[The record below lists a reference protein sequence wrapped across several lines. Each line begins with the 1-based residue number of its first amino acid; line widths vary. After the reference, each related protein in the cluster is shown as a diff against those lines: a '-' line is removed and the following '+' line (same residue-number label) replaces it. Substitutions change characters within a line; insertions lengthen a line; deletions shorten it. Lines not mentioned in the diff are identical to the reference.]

1 MKINSMF
8 LADGY
13 KVGHFEMY
21 QEGTEVVYSN
31 FTPRS
36 NKYAPKGNN
45 GKVLNF
51 GHQYAIR
58 FIVEH
63 FNENFF
69 SAEKEIVI
77 EDVKKNFS
85 AYLGVDYDTKHIEEL
100 YDLGYLPLEIRTL
113 DEGTESAV
121 KIPVLFLY
129 NTDIRFAWV
138 TNYIETIL
146 SNLLWQ
152 PLTTAT
158 NVLLMKRIVKE
169 AVLKT
174 DKDNVG
180 AVDFM
185 LHDFSMRGLTGLDAA
200 IGSGLA
206 FASVSMG
213 SDSLPVIKASQ
224 HYYDETSTPVFS
236 VRACFPDGAEI
247 LTENGFL
254 DFRELEYTDKVAQY
268 KKDGTIE
275 FVHPNKIYEYDFD
288 GELIDFK
295 GGKEGQI
302 HITVTPEHRLPYI
315 NDRGNF
321 NIKTAQEM
329 VNKPKFIL
337 SGEVGDTGNNLSDYE
352 RLLIAF
358 QADGSFSTRDEEYT
372 GKRTDTRPMRFP
384 TLKKERKQKRL
395 EEILE
400 KLDFDYTKSNYE
412 KGASYRI
419 SVPYTN
425 TMSKTFDWVKLDNV
439 SIGWCK
445 SFIEE
450 LQYWDGN
457 SNRKEIINYS
467 STIKE
472 NVDIVQAIAALC
484 GMKTH
489 YRLYN
494 DKRVNRQPLHCLTIG
509 LSTKIFNLNEDLEKS
524 TITYKGKVRC
534 VNVNSGMFICRQ
546 YNRVMVTG
554 NSEHSQMTA
563 GGIEGEFE
571 IYKNLLTKFPNGIMS
586 LVSDSFDLWR
596 VLTDYLPKLKDII
609 IARDGKLVIRP
620 DSGNPV
626 DIICGENIMSLMGRK
641 IQPALTGS
649 PENKGVIELLWNV
662 FGGTINEQGFKVL
675 DSHIGMIYGEAINQD
690 NIKEI
695 FQRLEDKGFAASNC
709 FFGQGS
715 FSMQMVTR
723 DTWGMAL
730 KCIAQQRNGELVE
743 IMKDPVTDDGIKKS
757 AKGLTVV
764 FKNEDG
770 EYYLKDQASIEEVLS
785 EKNQLRVRF
794 RDGKYHNQTT
804 LTEIRQRING
814 NN

>member
-13 KVGHFEMY
+13 KVGHFNMY
-21 QEGTEVVYSN
+21 QDGTEVVYSN

-69 SAEKEIVI
+69 GVDKSIVLA
-77 EDVKKNFS
+77 DVKRNFS
-85 AYLGVDYDTKHIEEL
+85 AYLGVEYDTKHIEEL
-100 YDLGYLPLEIRTL
+100 HDLGYLPLEIRTL
-113 DEGTESAV
+113 DEGTESAI

-129 NTDIRFAWV
+129 NTDVRFAWV

-152 PLTTAT
+152 PITTAT
-158 NVLLMKRIVKE
+158 NVLLMKKIVKE

-224 HYYDETSTPVFS
+224 HYYDETETPVFS
-236 VRACFPDGAEI
+236 VRA
-247 LTENGFL
+247 
-254 DFRELEYTDKVAQY
+254 
-268 KKDGTIE
+268 
-275 FVHPNKIYEYDFD
+275 
-288 GELIDFK
+288 
-295 GGKEGQI
+295 
-302 HITVTPEHRLPYI
+302 
-315 NDRGNF
+315 
-321 NIKTAQEM
+321 
-329 VNKPKFIL
+329 
-337 SGEVGDTGNNLSDYE
+337 
-352 RLLIAF
+352 
-358 QADGSFSTRDEEYT
+358 
-372 GKRTDTRPMRFP
+372 
-384 TLKKERKQKRL
+384 
-395 EEILE
+395 
-400 KLDFDYTKSNYE
+400 
-412 KGASYRI
+412 
-419 SVPYTN
+419 
-425 TMSKTFDWVKLDNV
+425 
-439 SIGWCK
+439 
-445 SFIEE
+445 
-450 LQYWDGN
+450 
-457 SNRKEIINYS
+457 
-467 STIKE
+467 
-472 NVDIVQAIAALC
+472 
-484 GMKTH
+484 
-489 YRLYN
+489 
-494 DKRVNRQPLHCLTIG
+494 
-509 LSTKIFNLNEDLEKS
+509 
-524 TITYKGKVRC
+524 
-534 VNVNSGMFICRQ
+534 
-546 YNRVMVTG
+546 
-554 NSEHSQMTA
+554 SEHSQMTA
-563 GGIEGEFE
+563 GGIEGEFD
-571 IYKNLLTKFPNGIMS
+571 IYKNLLTKFPSGIMS

-609 IARDGKLVIRP
+609 MSRDGKLVIRP

-626 DIICGENIMSLMGRK
+626 DIICGTTEMFGDKPKEHYSDFEKRH
-641 IQPALTGS
+641 
-649 PENKGVIELLWNV
+649 KGVIELLWDV
-662 FGGTINEQGFKVL
+662 FGGTTNSQGFKVL

-695 FQRLEDKGFAASNC
+695 FSRLEAKGFAASNC

-730 KCIAQQRNGELVE
+730 KCIAQQRNGKLVE
-743 IMKDPVTDDGIKKS
+743 IFKDPITDDGIKKS

-764 FKNEDG
+764 LKDEEG
-770 EYYLKDQASIEEVLS
+770 EYYLKDQASLEEVLS
-785 EKNQLRVRF
+785 EENQLKIRF
-794 RDGKYHNQTT
+794 KNGEYFNQTT
-804 LTEIRQRING
+804 LTEVRKRING
-814 NN
+814 